1 MAHGTITIKARRD
14 GAPRSRY
21 DGGMI
26 RELLLWLVT
35 LLVIEPIQAE
45 WTARL
50 EAAGAPR
57 AVIEGLASCAT
68 AAGPALATRAS
79 EDPWWGVTTV
89 AGVALGWRDGL
100 TVVVEAVPTCAGP
113 IGAARGA
120 AIGRAA

>member
-1 MAHGTITIKARRD
+1 MF
-14 GAPRSRY
+14 
-21 DGGMI
+21 

-35 LLVIEPIQAE
+35 LLVVEPIQAE

-68 AAGPALATRAS
+68 AAGPALATRAT
-79 EDPWWGVTTV
+79 EDVWWGVTTT

-100 TVVVEAVPTCAGP
+100 AVVSEAVPSCAGP
-113 IGAARGA
+113 IAAARA
-120 AIGRAA
+120 AASGRAA